1 MDNII
6 KNKRGWVKNA
16 AIIFLSV
23 MLVLTFFSNT
33 ILNWSLPEVSGQY
46 AGYGQIKT
54 AVTGSGTVTALQNY
68 KVTVD
73 EPRTIESVLVREGD
87 MVQEGDVLF
96 VLEEYENEELKNAEK
111 ALEDME
117 YSYQVKMLG
126 RNDTEYSD
134 DLEEIKELEQKLSE
148 LKEDRVKADKH
159 EQNVKGNEE
168 IIKIYENEVDKYTQ
182 LVSELEERYSLL
194 TSGDSANSEEIAAKI
209 AELEA
214 AEKELEAAKE
224 NYDNR
229 KEEYDEIAEDVDIP
243 YSSAE
248 SAYNSAYEAYTSAY
262 QQLQYLQQDYNAL
275 LNANSKYSA
284 AKKELEA
291 AEKVLAEKSEAL
303 EKAKEALKNASDEDK
318 AQLESKVQEAQ
329 KQYDSADSDVKAY
342 KEYLADLDSVSSSEL
357 TAAERELKRQ
367 QDNVNELSRN
377 LSKAKTELATARND
391 KNDLDDAKE
400 KLDAAEQV
408 LKNVQ
413 KKTDALQKELDDLLS
428 SEAKIV
434 KERIKTEKATL
445 KAVNAKLSEE
455 KNKLANIMDEDI
467 SSTDAIDTEIENLE
481 KQIQKAK
488 DDAEKQK
495 DDRYKDDALFALEI
509 NRDKK
514 AIEEQKQKIEKLKE
528 KTFTN
533 EVKSKNSGTVAALN
547 VYAGLDVTP
556 NEILA
561 EIELSGSG
569 YVLEIP
575 VTLEQ
580 SQKIRVGD
588 KVNVTNYY
596 WGDNISMS
604 VKEIRADRTKPNG
617 GRTVVISVEG
627 DLNYG
632 KTFEVSIGE
641 RTKSYDLVVPNNAIR
656 EDANGKY
663 ILIASVRNT
672 PLGNRYIAK
681 RVDVTVV
688 DKDNVNSAVDTTS
701 EYNYEYVI
709 TSSTAP
715 IADGSQVRL
724 VES

>member
-1 MDNII
+1 MDNTI
-6 KNKRGWVKNA
+6 KNKRGWIKNA
-16 AIIFLSV
+16 AIIFLGV

-68 KVTVD
+68 KITVD

-87 MVQEGDVLF
+87 MVQEGDILF

-111 ALEDME
+111 TLEDME
-117 YSYQVKMLG
+117 YNYQVKMLG
-126 RNDTEYSD
+126 RNDSAYSD
-134 DLEEIKELEQKLSE
+134 YLEEIEELEQKLSE
-148 LKEDRVKADKH
+148 LKEDRIIADKH

-168 IIKIYENEVDKYTQ
+168 IVKIYENEADKYTQ
-182 LVSELEERYSLL
+182 LVSELEEQYSLL

-209 AELEA
+209 SELEA

-229 KEEYDEIAEDVDIP
+229 KEEYDDIADDTDIP

-248 SAYNSAYEAYTSAY
+248 SAYNSAYDAYTSAS
-262 QQLQYLQQDYNAL
+262 QQLQYMQEDYNAL
-275 LNANSKYSA
+275 KQQSTKYDQTKIKLQSAENALEELAVDLKA
-284 AKKELEA
+284 AEEELENA
-291 AEKVLAEKSEAL
+291 TEEEKQDKQDALDILKSEYENAEKKVKDLENEL
-303 EKAKEALKNASDEDK
+303 EKL
-318 AQLESKVQEAQ
+318 
-329 KQYDSADSDVKAY
+329 Y
-342 KEYLADLDSVSSSEL
+342 VSSSQL
-357 TAAERELKRQ
+357 TSAQRELEKQ
-367 QDNVNELSRN
+367 MDNVSELSRA
-377 LSKAKTELATARND
+377 LAKAKTELNTARTD
-391 KNDLDDAKE
+391 KNKLDDAEE
-400 KLDAAEQV
+400 KLDAAELI

-413 KKTDALQKELDDLLS
+413 KKVDALQKELDELLS
-428 SEAKIV
+428 TEAKVV

-445 KAVNAKLSEE
+445 KAINAKLSEE
-455 KNKLANIMDEDI
+455 KNKLADIMGEDI
-467 SSTDAIDTEIENLE
+467 SSTDAIDTEIKNLE

-495 DDRYKDDALFALEI
+495 DDRYKDDTLFALEI

-514 AIEEQKQKIEKLKE
+514 AIEEQKEKIEKLKE

-533 EVKSKNSGTVAALN
+533 EVKSKNSGTVTALN
-547 VYAGLDVTP
+547 VYAGLDVSP
-556 NEILA
+556 NDILA

-617 GRTVVISVEG
+617 GRIVVISVEG
-627 DLNYG
+627 DLNNG